1 MTKVGKAAKL
11 VFTGS
16 YVDGLRD
23 VDGRLIDITK
33 WVGLTLDDDQSDQ
46 LWEVTTDLE
55 IVENCSNAIIDKE
68 EHDADMPGQSDVFI
82 KVRTHDVGAL
92 RQEILALIQKHLS
105 YS

>member
-1 MTKVGKAAKL
+1 MTKASKAAKL

-23 VDGRLIDITK
+23 AEGSLIDITK

-46 LWEVTTDLE
+46 LWESTTALE
-55 IVENCSNAIIDKE
+55 IVESCSNAIIDEE

-82 KVRTHDVGAL
+82 EVRTHDVGAL
-92 RQEILALIQKHLS
+92 KQEILALIQKHLS
-105 YS
+105 DS